1 MTWRVDTDLVEAWM
15 LSLDD
20 GTYLQV
26 RAALQVLAENGP
38 QLGRPLVDSVS
49 GSRHRNMKELRPGSA
64 GRSEIR
70 ILFAFDAR
78 RAAIM
83 LLAGDKS
90 GQWSKWYSR
99 AVYEADNLFDQHIE
113 EQKEGGRTDGK
124 DAG

>member
-1 MTWRVDTDLVEAWM
+1 M